1 MGLTLPKRNFFFVIY
16 PPRKNP
22 EDQKLQE
29 LRESKKAGGG
39 LQSLAEAQEAG
50 EMMLELSQKIG
61 TSENV
66 ERVGTT
72 EGTPKHL

>member
-1 MGLTLPKRNFFFVIY
+1 MGPGLFSGAMSL
-16 PPRKNP
+16 KNP